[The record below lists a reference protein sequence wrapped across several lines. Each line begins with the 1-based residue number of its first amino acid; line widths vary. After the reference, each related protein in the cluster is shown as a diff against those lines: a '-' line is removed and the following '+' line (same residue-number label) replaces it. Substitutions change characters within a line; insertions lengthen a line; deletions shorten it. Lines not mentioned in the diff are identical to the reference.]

1 MEESVTKLLDDR
13 ILIVKPRDP
22 NWIRVWCSQKFF
34 NWNDAQDWLGINY
47 GVTSVNRDSNGGFV
61 MLFPDRDSRIA
72 FELAWDF

>member
-1 MEESVTKLLDDR
+1 MEESVTKLVDDR
-13 ILIVKPRDP
+13 ILIVRPRDP
-22 NWIRVWCSQKFF
+22 NWVRVWRSQKFF

-47 GVTSVNRDSNGGFV
+47 RVTSVNRDSKGGFV